1 MKGMP
6 VTVTFCC
13 VQFWIAR
20 TKNTWDFKGTREL
33 VAREYQ
39 VAFELYRMSLSTKVH
54 YSFDMAQQV

>member
-13 VQFWIAR
+13 VQFWITR
-20 TKNTWDFKGTREL
+20 TKNARDFEGTREL

-39 VAFELYRMSLSTKVH
+39 VAFELYHRLHWEGSIWVSSRLH
-54 YSFDMAQQV
+54 LD